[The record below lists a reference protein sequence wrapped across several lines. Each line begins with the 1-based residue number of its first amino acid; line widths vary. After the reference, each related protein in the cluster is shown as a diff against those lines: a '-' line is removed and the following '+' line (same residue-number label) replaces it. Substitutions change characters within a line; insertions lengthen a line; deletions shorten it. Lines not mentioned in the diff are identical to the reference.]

1 MTTNKTPNKEYSI
14 ILNYKS
20 TIQRVLSRI
29 KNTIAKNLF
38 EILPLAPILFNDKIN
53 AMPIKN
59 VNKMLSFTC
68 G

>member
-1 MTTNKTPNKEYSI
+1 M
-14 ILNYKS
+14 
-20 TIQRVLSRI
+20 QRVLSKI

-38 EILPLAPILFNDKIN
+38 EMLPLEPILFNDKIN

-59 VNKMLSFTC
+59 VNKMLSFTW